1 MVSVEK
7 LVRFVPRLLIP
18 LIIVG
23 VFAEAGVG
31 QQVGTV
37 IGEVTD
43 SRDGRALSGAQVH
56 FPGLSQGAIT
66 NAQGRFAISGVAV
79 GEHELRVE
87 RLGYSPSSRLVV
99 VETGENLGVNFA
111 LETRAISM
119 EGIVATGVVAETP
132 RSQLAFTVARLDV
145 GEMQRIPVP
154 SVGGLVQGRVAGA
167 KVVQGSGLPGS
178 EPSFQFR
185 GPTSITGS
193 QEPLIV
199 VDGVITRGGI
209 ADLNPQDIEAI
220 EIVKGAA
227 AAALYGSR
235 AQAGVVQVTTRSGT
249 GVPDGQTRFAFRNAI
264 EFNDIERSLGF
275 NRSHPYR
282 LSQDGTRFLG
292 RDGNPVTLPASA
304 GQIAFDDGG
313 AGTNARA
320 TFADKPFPIQTFD
333 PMGQFF
339 NPGNRITSNVS
350 VSGSQGGT
358 YYFLSGQNVREEGA
372 ITLLDPLTQRN
383 VRLNLSQSVGDNFRL
398 AMTSFFSDRRRPML
412 EEQGGLLRQLTFV
425 TAAAD
430 LLARDP
436 VTGEI
441 SHIGDPIQAPNVTA
455 NPVNRLVNT
464 RDEEHR
470 TRVMGGFDAAYDIQ
484 PWLILEGNLSY
495 DRISTNRERFQRPG
509 LLNLNGPPT
518 VGNMFSSSVQREE
531 LNASVTAALNRTVGD
546 FVVRSRARWLIE
558 SQDLDGFSVAGSGLP
573 VDRVPRLG
581 IITGT
586 PNIDSFQERVRSE
599 GFFLVNSLAYQEK
612 YVGDFLVRRD
622 GSSLFGADERWQ
634 TYWRVSG
641 AWRMSQEPWFN
652 LPFLNE
658 FKPRYSIGTSGGRP
672 SFAAQYQ
679 TYGIDRGLV
688 IPRTL
693 GNASLRPE
701 LATEQE
707 FGLDMLIGER
717 VSIEMNYVDTRVE
730 DQLLLVPLPSS
741 VGFEA
746 QWRNAGTVESKTYEL
761 SLDAALLER
770 PGMTWTARLN
780 LDRTTNVI
788 SELNVPP
795 YEITNPGSSRSRM
808 MVREGEALGSFFGF
822 RFHSDC
828 ADLPSGMSCSQF
840 DVNDDGLLVW
850 VGEGNTWRDGV
861 AKGLWGTTGQVGGQT
876 FLWGHPIRPDL
887 DHPNASVLLGNSQ
900 PSLNASLL
908 QDFQWRNLGVS
919 FLLDSEWGAQ
929 VYNMTMQWQ
938 CRDALCRLADM
949 QGVEDGLKKPI
960 TYFGALQSGNRAN
973 DFWTEDSDYIK
984 VRELSLRYMF
994 RGGNMP
1000 TVLSRAG
1007 FSEVTVNLTGR
1018 NLKTWTNYRGFDPE
1032 VGVDSFGGSAALGR
1046 VDEWFYPNFRSL
1058 GIDLQFVF

>member
-1 MVSVEK
+1 MALLSR
-7 LVRFVPRLLIP
+7 LVRVRSVFLSTLLLLVALALP
-18 LIIVG
+18 VS
-23 VFAEAGVG
+23 A
-31 QQVGTV
+31 QQSGSVT
-37 IGEVTD
+37 GEVTD
-43 SRDGRALSGAQVH
+43 SRDGRPLSGTQVH
-56 FPGLSQGAIT
+56 FPALSQGAIT
-66 NAQGRFAISGVAV
+66 NAQGRFVISDVPL
-79 GEHELRVE
+79 GEHEIRVE
-87 RLGYSPSSRLVV
+87 RLGYASSSRMIVV
-99 VETGENLGVNFA
+99 TAGENPGIDFA
-111 LETRAISM
+111 LEPRAITM
-119 EGIVATGVVAETP
+119 EGIVATGVAAETP
-132 RSQLAFTVARLDV
+132 RNQLAFTVARLDV
-145 GEMQRIPVP
+145 ADMQRIQVP
-154 SVGGLVQGRVAGA
+154 SMGGLIQGRVAGA
-167 KVVQGSGLPGS
+167 KVVQGSGMPGS

-209 ADLNPQDIEAI
+209 ADLNPQDIESI

-235 AQAGVVQVTTRSGT
+235 AQAGVVQVITRSGA
-249 GVPDGQTRFAFRNAI
+249 GMPDGQTRFSFRNAI
-264 EFNDIERSLGF
+264 EFNDVERSLGF

-282 LSQDGTRFLG
+282 LSADGSQFVNTRG
-292 RDGNPVTLPASA
+292 EPVQLPAA
-304 GQIAFDDGG
+304 RGALAFDDGG

-320 TFADKPFPIQTFD
+320 AFADKPFPGRTFD

-339 NPGNRITSNVS
+339 NPGNRVTTNLS
-350 VSGSQGGT
+350 VTGNQGGT
-358 YYFLSGQNVREEGA
+358 QFFLSGQNVREEGA
-372 ITLLDPLTQRN
+372 ITLLDPMTQRN
-383 VRLNLSQSVGDNFRL
+383 IRLNLTQPVGDNFRL
-398 AMTSFFSDRRRPML
+398 AVTSFFSDRRRPML
-412 EEQGGLLRQLTFV
+412 EEQGGLIRQLTFV

-436 VTGEI
+436 ITGEI

-470 TRVMGGFDAAYDIQ
+470 TRVMGGFDAAYDATS
-484 PWLILEGNLSY
+484 WLTLEGNLSY
-495 DRISTNRERFQRPG
+495 DRINTERERYQRPG

-518 VGNMFSSSVQREE
+518 VGNMFTSTVQREE
-531 LNASVTAALNRTVGD
+531 LNASLTAASNWALGD
-546 FVVRSRARWLIE
+546 VVVRSRARWLIE
-558 SQDLDGFSVAGSGLP
+558 NQDISGFSVSGSGLP
-573 VDRVPRLG
+573 VNEVPRLG

-586 PNIDSFQERVRSE
+586 PNIDSFQERVRSQ
-599 GFFLVNSLAYQEK
+599 GFFLINSFSYQEK
-612 YVGDFLVRRD
+612 YVGDFLVRQD

-634 TYWRVSG
+634 TYWRMSG
-641 AWRMSQEPWFN
+641 AWRMSQESWFN
-652 LPFLNE
+652 IGFLNE

-672 SFAAQYQ
+672 NFAAQYQ
-679 TYGIDRGLV
+679 TYAIQRGLV

-693 GNASLRPE
+693 GNANLRPE

-707 FGLDMLIGER
+707 FGLDMIIGER
-717 VSIEMNYVDTRVE
+717 VSIELNYVDTRVE
-730 DQLLLVPLPSS
+730 DQLLLVPLTSA

-746 QWRNAGTVESKTYEL
+746 QWRNAGTVESQTYEF

-788 SELNVPP
+788 SQLNVPP

-822 RFHSDC
+822 RFHSSC
-828 ADLPSGMSCSQF
+828 ADLPAGLPCSQF
-840 DVNDDGLLVW
+840 DVNDWGHLVW

-861 AKGLWGTTGQVGGQT
+861 SKGLWGTTGQVNGQT
-876 FLWGHPIRPDL
+876 FLWGHPIRPDP
-887 DHPNASVLLGNSQ
+887 DHPNAFVRLGNSQ
-900 PSLNASLL
+900 PSLNASVF

-919 FLLDSEWGAQ
+919 LLLDSEWGAQ

-938 CRDALCRLADM
+938 CRDALCRLSDM
-949 QGVEDGLKKPI
+949 RDVPDERKKPI
-960 TYFGALQSGNRAN
+960 TYFGALQAANAAN

-984 VRELSLRYMF
+984 VRELSFRYMF
-994 RGGNMP
+994 RGDNMP
-1000 TVLSRAG
+1000 QFLTRAG
-1007 FSEVTVNLTGR
+1007 FSEVTLNLTGR
-1018 NLKTWTNYRGFDPE
+1018 NLRTWTNYRGFDPE

-1058 GIDLQFVF
+1058 GIDLQVVF